1 MKKLLGISLVL
12 LTITG
17 CSLFNSNK
25 ENSEDTTTQAVD
37 YSNFIKVGA
46 NLLDTVDKTVSLNGV
61 DHKLTFVYSDV
72 VDATYKECASY
83 YVTLL
88 FDGRIVSSEL
98 FSQAI
103 EDACYNVEKNKEYTE
118 DYTLYNE
125 SSDKKEYLLDA
136 DSVKIVKDINNKDV
150 LVLVLTISTPI
161 GDYHK
166 VNYISSNGKFIDYL
180 PTIGSWGI
188 NDIDDNDSV
197 VDTSIKIETNSTTYF
212 TCSDAKASEYKV
224 TIENDTLLKT
234 LIRTYSENNG
244 YSIAGGC

>member
-12 LTITG
+12 LTVTG

-118 DYTLYNE
+118 DELYNMIQFYNQHHTNQNSQNDME
-125 SSDKKEYLLDA
+125 K
-136 DSVKIVKDINNKDV
+136 
-150 LVLVLTISTPI
+150 
-161 GDYHK
+161 
-166 VNYISSNGKFIDYL
+166 L
-180 PTIGSWGI
+180 PM
-188 NDIDDNDSV
+188 DNIYEILFVSAFMAILIL
-197 VDTSIKIETNSTTYF
+197 SKAYF
-212 TCSDAKASEYKV
+212 FSPFG
-224 TIENDTLLKT
+224 LRRLK
-234 LIRTYSENNG
+234 
-244 YSIAGGC
+244 